1 MYIGRVTGTV
11 TSTLKHRLYEGRK
24 LLLVTRL
31 NLDGS
36 ESSTYDI
43 CLDDVQAGV
52 GDVVIVLDEGSSA
65 RQIIGK
71 RGTGPARA
79 IIVGIVDAVTLAQ
92 PAAPPAPTAKST
104 RRKRP

>member
-1 MYIGRVTGTV
+1 MYIGRVKGTV
-11 TSTLKHRLYEGRK
+11 VSTIKHSLFDGRK
-24 LLLVTRL
+24 LMLVSRL
-31 NLDGS
+31 ELDGK

-52 GDVVIVLDEGSSA
+52 GDVVLVLDEGSSC

-79 IIVGIVDAVTLAQ
+79 VIMGIVERVTVE
-92 PAAPPAPTAKST
+92 
-104 RRKRP
+104 R

>member
-11 TSTLKHRLYEGRK
+11 VSTVKHK
-24 LLLVTRL
+24 LFDGQKLMLVTRL

-36 ESSTYDI
+36 DTTTYDI
-43 CLDDVQAGV
+43 CLDNIQAGV
-52 GDVVIVLDEGSSA
+52 GDVVVVLDEGSSA

-79 IIVGIVDAVTLAQ
+79 IIVGIVDKVEIG
-92 PAAPPAPTAKST
+92 K
-104 RRKRP
+104 

>member
-11 TSTLKHRLYEGRK
+11 VSTVKHSLFDGQK
-24 LLLVTRL
+24 LMLVTRL

-36 ESSTYDI
+36 ATTTYDI

-52 GDVVIVLDEGSSA
+52 GDVVVVLDEGSSA

-79 IIVGIVDAVTLAQ
+79 IIVSIVD
-92 PAAPPAPTAKST
+92 KIEMG
-104 RRKRP
+104 K

>member
-11 TSTLKHRLYEGRK
+11 VSTIKHK
-24 LLLVTRL
+24 LFDGQKLMLVTRL

-36 ESSTYDI
+36 DTTTYDI

-52 GDVVIVLDEGSSA
+52 GDVVVVLDEGSSA

-79 IIVGIVDAVTLAQ
+79 IIVGIVDKVEMG
-92 PAAPPAPTAKST
+92 K
-104 RRKRP
+104 

>member
-1 MYIGRVTGTV
+1 MYIGRVKGTV
-11 TSTLKHRLYEGRK
+11 TSTIKHSLFDGQK
-24 LLLVTRL
+24 LMLVTRL

-36 ESSTYDI
+36 ETSTYDV

-52 GDVVIVLDEGSSA
+52 GDVVVVLDEGSSA

-79 IIVGIVDAVTLAQ
+79 IIMSIVDKVEVK
-92 PAAPPAPTAKST
+92 P
-104 RRKRP
+104 

>member
-11 TSTLKHRLYEGRK
+11 VSTIKHK
-24 LLLVTRL
+24 LFDGQKLMLVTRL

-36 ESSTYDI
+36 DTTTYDI
-43 CLDDVQAGV
+43 CLDNIQAGV
-52 GDVVIVLDEGSSA
+52 GDVVVVLDEGSSA

-79 IIVGIVDAVTLAQ
+79 IIVGIVDKVEIG
-92 PAAPPAPTAKST
+92 K
-104 RRKRP
+104 

>member
-11 TSTLKHRLYEGRK
+11 VSTVKHK
-24 LLLVTRL
+24 LFDGQKLMLVTRL

-36 ESSTYDI
+36 DTTTYDV

-52 GDVVIVLDEGSSA
+52 GDVVVVLDEGSSA

-79 IIVGIVDAVTLAQ
+79 IIVGVVDRVEMGQ
-92 PAAPPAPTAKST
+92 
-104 RRKRP
+104 

>member
-11 TSTLKHRLYEGRK
+11 VSTVKHSLFDGQK
-24 LLLVTRL
+24 LMLVTRL

-36 ESSTYDI
+36 ETTTYDI

-52 GDVVIVLDEGSSA
+52 GDVVVVLDEGSSA

-79 IIVGIVDAVTLAQ
+79 IIIGIVDNVEVGQ
-92 PAAPPAPTAKST
+92 
-104 RRKRP
+104 

>member
-11 TSTLKHRLYEGRK
+11 VSTVKHSLFNGQK
-24 LLLVTRL
+24 LMLVTRL

-36 ESSTYDI
+36 DTTTYDI
-43 CLDDVQAGV
+43 CLDDVQSGV
-52 GDVVIVLDEGSSA
+52 GDVVVVLDEGSSA

-79 IIVGIVDAVTLAQ
+79 IIVGIVDKVEMGE
-92 PAAPPAPTAKST
+92 
-104 RRKRP
+104 

>member
-1 MYIGRVTGTV
+1 MYIGRVKGTV
-11 TSTLKHRLYEGRK
+11 VSTIKHPLFEGRK

-36 ESSTYDI
+36 ESSTYDV

-79 IIVGIVDAVTLAQ
+79 IVMGIVEQVSLEN
-92 PAAPPAPTAKST
+92 
-104 RRKRP
+104 

>member
-1 MYIGRVTGTV
+1 MYIGRVKGSVVSTV
-11 TSTLKHRLYEGRK
+11 KHSLFDGRK
-24 LLLVTRL
+24 LMMVARL
-31 NLDGS
+31 ELDGE

-52 GDVVIVLDEGSSA
+52 GDVVVVLDEGSSC

-79 IIVGIVDAVTLAQ
+79 VIMGIVERVTVE
-92 PAAPPAPTAKST
+92 KSV
-104 RRKRP
+104 